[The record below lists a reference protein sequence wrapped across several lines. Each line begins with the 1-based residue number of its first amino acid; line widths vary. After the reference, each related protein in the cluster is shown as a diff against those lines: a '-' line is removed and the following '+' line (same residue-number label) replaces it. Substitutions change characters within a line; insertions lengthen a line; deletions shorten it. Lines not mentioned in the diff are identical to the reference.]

1 MDWVRLLKA
10 VGISVPILALLV
22 CMCFMKKYLICTI
35 VVFCAVVTG
44 IIAAVVMTI
53 YEILE

>member
-10 VGISVPILALLV
+10 VGISVPILVLLV
-22 CMCFMKKYLICTI
+22 CMCFMTKYLICKI
-35 VVFCAVVTG
+35 VVFCAFVIG
-44 IIAAVVMTI
+44 IIAAVVMVI

>member
-10 VGISVPILALLV
+10 IGISVPILAVLV
-22 CMCFMKKYLICTI
+22 CMCLMTKYLICMI
-35 VVFCAVVTG
+35 VVFCGTMIL
-44 IIAAVVMTI
+44 IIAAVVMVI